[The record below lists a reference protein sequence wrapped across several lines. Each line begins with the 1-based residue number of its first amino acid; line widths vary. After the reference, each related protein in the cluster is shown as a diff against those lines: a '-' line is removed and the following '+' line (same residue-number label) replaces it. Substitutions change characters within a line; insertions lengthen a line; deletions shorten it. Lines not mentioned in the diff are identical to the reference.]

1 MRITD
6 ETLMAYVAGE
16 LDAADRAAVERAAR
30 TDAALARRIQ
40 AQRRLRQET
49 PAAMIPKT
57 ATDVLKASPLEHPT
71 ADSPLREPA
80 PVVDLAEIRSKRAKA
95 TAGPRNQRPWVAWI
109 LALACVILAV
119 GVGLR
124 LAAPRP
130 GPVAPLLGGPDGPL
144 AAGGPLAVALDQQLG
159 AAGVGDSGLVRMG
172 ISFRNNEGVD
182 CRTFRVLRVDGFA
195 GLACREGRGWK
206 VRVAVATSS
215 ISSANS
221 AANPQT
227 PPPILAAVSGMIAG
241 APFDARQEAEARAH
255 GWKP

>member
-16 LDAADRAAVERAAR
+16 LDAADRVAVERAAR

-40 AQRRLRQET
+40 AQRRLRQEK
-49 PAAMIPKT
+49 PVPLVSKT
-57 ATDVLKASPLEHPT
+57 AADALKALPSEQPAVASSP
-71 ADSPLREPA
+71 REPA
-80 PVVDLAEIRSKRAKA
+80 TVVDLAEIRSKRTKA

-130 GPVAPLLGGPDGPL
+130 GPAAPLLGGPGGPL
-144 AAGGPLAVALDQQLG
+144 AAEGPLAVALDQQLG
-159 AAGVGDSGLVRMG
+159 AAAVADSGLVRMG
-172 ISFRNNEGVD
+172 ISFRNNEDVD
-182 CRTFRVLRVDGFA
+182 CRTFRVLRADGFA

-215 ISSANS
+215 VAGASSAPS
-221 AANPQT
+221 LD
-227 PPPILAAVSGMIAG
+227 PPPLILAAVSGMIAG